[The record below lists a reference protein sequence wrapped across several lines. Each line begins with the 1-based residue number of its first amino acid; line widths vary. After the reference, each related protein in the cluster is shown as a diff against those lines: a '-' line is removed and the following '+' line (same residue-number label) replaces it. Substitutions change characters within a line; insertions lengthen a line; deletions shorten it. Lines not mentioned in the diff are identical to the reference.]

1 MALKI
6 RGPVPRSQFKGA
18 LRLLICKMQACPHPC
33 PRGRLCHERA
43 WSRRSRVTR
52 VPGLA
57 RWACNRSPRLYRVTD
72 SNGFPLP
79 ECWDSCLPLHNP
91 QIFTL
96 HVSVP
101 SRPSWFHAEYLVA
114 RVLQVRRKR
123 SCHRAVVRVWALTP
137 PHPVF
142 VL

>member
-79 ECWDSCLPLHNP
+79 ECWDSVSLFIILKFSPYMFQSPLVPHG
-91 QIFTL
+91 FTRNTL
-96 HVSVP
+96 WPGSC
-101 SRPSWFHAEYLVA
+101 RYA
-114 RVLQVRRKR
+114 VRE
-123 SCHRAVVRVWALTP
+123 AVIEQWLGSGP
-137 PHPVF
+137 
-142 VL
+142 